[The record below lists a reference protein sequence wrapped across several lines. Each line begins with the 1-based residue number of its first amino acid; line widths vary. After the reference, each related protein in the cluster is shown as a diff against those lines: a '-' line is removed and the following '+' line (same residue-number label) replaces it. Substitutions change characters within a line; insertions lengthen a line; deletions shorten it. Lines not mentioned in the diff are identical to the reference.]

1 MKLLKVNGIYN
12 NGGRI
17 VFDTNNMIEWTDL
30 SSVAPP
36 ALPDGSNIEITI
48 SLDESD
54 FLSGKNG
61 IVWATYDLRQAE
73 IIKSALVAQHISSVL
88 RMFPFGNEEM
98 FLISITNEFDIN
110 DAIDFIWRD
119 DTGLRLKP
127 DWDYQEG
134 ETNKS
139 FEQWLSGY

>member
-88 RMFPFGNEEM
+88 QMFPFGNEEM
-98 FLISITNEFDIN
+98 FLISITNESDIN

-139 FEQWLSGY
+139 FEQWLSGH

>member
-1 MKLLKVNGIYN
+1 MIMLKVKGVYDS
-12 NGGRI
+12 GGRI
-17 VFDTNNMIEWTDL
+17 VLDTNNMIEWTDL
-30 SSVAPP
+30 SSVTPP
-36 ALPDGSNIEITI
+36 DLPDGSNIEITI
-48 SLDESD
+48 SLDEND
-54 FLSGKNG
+54 FLSGN
-61 IVWATYDLRQAE
+61 RQAE

-88 RMFPFGNEEM
+88 QMFPFGNEEM
-98 FLISITNEFDIN
+98 FLISITNESDIN

-139 FEQWLSGY
+139 FEQWLSGH

>member
-88 RMFPFGNEEM
+88 RMFPFGEEEL
-98 FLISITNEFDIN
+98 FLISITNESDIN
-110 DAIDFIWRD
+110 DAIDFIWKGKS
-119 DTGLRLKP
+119 GLRLKP
-127 DWDYQEG
+127 DWDYPEG

-139 FEQWLSGY
+139 FELWLSGR